1 MKISYV
7 AAFAIIRHHQKNNVA
22 LAFTSLQSS
31 SSAIIRPSIE
41 IASSA
46 LHYSSDS
53 EIDSITSTSTTD
65 ATYTDTDINNTDNI
79 NSELALLLPGQT
91 LRIRI
96 GDLSASR
103 KAWKKRR
110 RNASPIL
117 IPCSILGMNRE
128 WMVRWNVMTLLH
140 QIGEEHAASPG
151 GSAVCATVGKL
162 NRAYRQRLNGDLRHH
177 ATALGYESVESLLTS
192 LFDERIT
199 AEYGISTFIE
209 PTHNNLMLAT
219 SLTRRQARSFSSAAG
234 ILHFRPEVQSDGLF
248 LEGNEKMIHT
258 GLANVRLSSSIGKM
272 PKFTTEPL
280 GAALRVSPYD
290 EAGQKYKE
298 GDEFNAFVYSYDTQ
312 GDNDSPLLVLT
323 ADDPRGKGVA
333 LGGTGTFG
341 TSTRVF
347 KRNSSS
353 AAHAPTSSGSS
364 GDLIKD
370 STIEHELTNLKVGN
384 GPFDATVV
392 AISSHSNAAFVDCGV
407 GRKRGKKYG
416 GGTTKVLG
424 MLRFEDI
431 HPDATSEED
440 LNIKAG
446 ENVQVYIK
454 NVSPQSGRF
463 MVTLNADSV
472 KDKKPKDIKLEK
484 QADKRM
490 ERLEKQISHEDI
502 EALVGNVYDGV
513 VKAKSKTGNW
523 YYVQPCVNGED
534 DKCVDDYGDES
545 CIPSLP
551 VGVATFEL
559 SKESDGDDDGKG
571 ENSNEQHESY
581 TAGDKVRVRLE
592 GIDEKR
598 GQLSLTLMD

>member
-7 AAFAIIRHHQKNNVA
+7 AAFAIIRHHQNNVA
-22 LAFTSLQSS
+22 LAFTSQSS
-31 SSAIIRPSIE
+31 SSAIIRPS

-53 EIDSITSTSTTD
+53 EIDSITSTS
-65 ATYTDTDINNTDNI
+65 TDTDINNTDNI

-96 GDLSASR
+96 GDISASR

-140 QIGEEHAASPG
+140 QIGEERTASPG

-162 NRAYRQRLNGDLRHH
+162 NRAYRQRLNGDLRDH

-219 SLTRRQARSFSSAAG
+219 TLTRRQARAFSSAAG

-312 GDNDSPLLVLT
+312 GDNESPLLVLT

-347 KRNSSS
+347 KRNSGSS
-353 AAHAPTSSGSS
+353 AGAQAQAPTSSGSS

-431 HPDATSEED
+431 DPNATNED
-440 LNIKAG
+440 ELNIKAG

-523 YYVQPCVNGED
+523 YYVQPCVNGEED
-534 DKCVDDYGDES
+534 NGVDDDGDES
-545 CIPSLP
+545 CIPTLP

-559 SKESDGDDDGKG
+559 SEESDGDDDGKG
-571 ENSNEQHESY
+571 ENSNEQHVSY